1 MDKFDQFTDWAI
13 ELQSLAQAGLTY
25 GHDKFDLER
34 YQRIR
39 EIATEMMTKK
49 TVLPTKK
56 VRSLFCNDSSYPT
69 PKIDTRAA
77 IFKNDKIL
85 LVKESDGRWSL
96 PGGWCEINLS
106 PKENCIKETKE
117 ESGRNV
123 EIIKL
128 IAVHERNQHNQPPY
142 AFGVEKFFFLCK
154 ELGGMFIPNDE
165 TTAAKYFGINE
176 LPELSPGKNNLEQVK
191 MCFKAKDDPYWIAYS
206 D

>member
-49 TVLPTKK
+49 TGLPTKK

-96 PGGWCEINLS
+96 PGGWCEINL
-106 PKENCIKETKE
+106 
-117 ESGRNV
+117 
-123 EIIKL
+123 
-128 IAVHERNQHNQPPY
+128 
-142 AFGVEKFFFLCK
+142 
-154 ELGGMFIPNDE
+154 
-165 TTAAKYFGINE
+165 
-176 LPELSPGKNNLEQVK
+176 
-191 MCFKAKDDPYWIAYS
+191 
-206 D
+206 